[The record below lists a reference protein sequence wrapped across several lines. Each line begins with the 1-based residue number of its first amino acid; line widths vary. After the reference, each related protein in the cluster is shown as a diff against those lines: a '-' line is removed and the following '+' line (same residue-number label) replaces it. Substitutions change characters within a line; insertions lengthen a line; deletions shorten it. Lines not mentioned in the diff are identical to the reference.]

1 MINNPAVVL
10 DNYKDQMVHFK
21 IDHILEYSQITMNIK
36 HQYMICSNTY
46 LNKTVNQ
53 KSVNMIR
60 QI

>member
-1 MINNPAVVL
+1 MINPAVVS

-36 HQYMICSNTY
+36 RQYMICSNTY